1 MLTTNK
7 LLERNMIFI
16 NLISSS
22 ILLRDM
28 KLKLH
33 IAIKNYNDK
42 NRNKINLFKYIVL

>member
-16 NLISSS
+16 NPISSS

-28 KLKLH
+28 KLKLN
-33 IAIKNYNDK
+33 IAIKK
-42 NRNKINLFKYIVL
+42 